1 MEALLK
7 KLNYKTGIIV
17 VLNAPPEFRHTATGW
32 KDEFPLA
39 EALGS
44 EPANFLIVFAK
55 DSSEVASIV
64 APASRQLSP
73 AAVFWVAFPKRS
85 SPHYRS
91 DIDRDKLWPMMA
103 AMGFSPNRNV
113 AIDEDWSAL
122 RFALAAQDSGRWA

>member
-1 MEALLK
+1 MDALLK
-7 KLNYKTGIIV
+7 KLNYKTGTIV
-17 VLNAPPEFRHTATGW
+17 VLNAPPEFRHTAEGW

-39 EALGS
+39 EAFGS
-44 EPANFLIVFAK
+44 DPANFLLVFAK

-64 APASRQLSP
+64 APASRRLDLS
-73 AAVFWVAFPKRS
+73 AVFWVAFPKRN
-85 SPHYRS
+85 SPHYSS

-122 RFALAAQDSGRWA
+122 RFAPAAQDPGRWA